1 LSWDVHLL
9 KFDREAEATFDL
21 GAARRLLERT
31 SGFREVEPGVGE
43 VEGDG
48 YAEIYYG
55 VEASSDLMVA
65 ARGSSPSAVIQ
76 LICELAAEL
85 RMAAISICARAGRS
99 THRRMSLRG
108 GPLQRFR

>member
-9 KFDREAEATFDL
+9 KFDREAEAPFDL

-48 YAEIYYG
+48 YAEI
-55 VEASSDLMVA
+55 
-65 ARGSSPSAVIQ
+65 
-76 LICELAAEL
+76 
-85 RMAAISICARAGRS
+85 
-99 THRRMSLRG
+99 
-108 GPLQRFR
+108 